1 MQEFY
6 INLYALMNNAND
18 ESHLMWAA
26 INVLQFIIKQGFFH
40 KSNLNDYKFS
50 LILSKLLKDQL
61 PMDKKIKILKLLL
74 VGKLKYIL

>member
-6 INLYALMNNAND
+6 INLYALMNNTND

-26 INVLQFIIKQGFFH
+26 INVLQFIIKQGFFY

-50 LILSKLLKDQL
+50 LILKKLLKDKL
-61 PMDKKIKILKLLL
+61 SMDKRIKILKLLL